1 MKAEAIPFREIMGL
15 HKTAYLTVLNGYTL
29 KDRWKAPEVDIM
41 LFEPTD
47 RFTYKWYE
55 DIKVLLLRYEG
66 NVRHPNRKSIN
77 HFLKSII

>member
-1 MKAEAIPFREIMGL
+1 MKKEAVPFRELREYHM
-15 HKTAYLTVLNGYTL
+15 TASLITLNGYTV
-29 KDRWKAPEVDIM
+29 KDRWKEPEIDIL

-66 NVRHPNRKSIN
+66 NVRNPHKKIDNL
-77 HFLKSII
+77 LKSFK